1 MIKLVGVIRSIIG
14 SFLEHNRAGRSHG
27 PKVILAEAGG
37 GGGGGGCGH
46 DVEFLTIWHIVT

>member
-37 GGGGGGCGH
+37 GGGGGCGH